1 MKDGKLFLFL
11 FFIPLFAFSQNL
23 SQKKDVE
30 FILILKQPDE
40 VKKEEKLKKKTV
52 EPLKIFSL
60 EKRPY
65 KIAISRN
72 SEYLSLATK
81 KGFLLVYDLKKMKLS
96 FEKEIS
102 HAPLYALDSHPQEE
116 KIVIGDRD
124 GVIEIFNL
132 KEKKIEKTIYELKA
146 PISDVKFSSD
156 GTVIGVAHFGGSVS
170 FYDPIS
176 EELLLEINPHKDSIY
191 SLALDKK
198 SSYLVTTSR
207 DKTVR
212 ISSLQKKKILQTF
225 KDHKAF
231 VLSCSF
237 SQNDK
242 FLATGAADGQI
253 IIYKKENK
261 IWRKPY
267 FQWICGNWVTS
278 LKFFGN
284 YLYAASRDG
293 KIRIFDYKNKSLL
306 AVIDT
311 EEPIINIDI
320 NKEYI
325 AVASPTSVKI
335 YSNQKAVE

>member
-1 MKDGKLFLFL
+1 MKYRIFFLFLFL
-11 FFIPLFAFSQNL
+11 PLFAFSQNL

-30 FILILKQPDE
+30 FILILKQPDKM
-40 VKKEEKLKKKTV
+40 KKEEKLKKKTA

-81 KGFLLVYDLKKMKLS
+81 KGFLLVYDLKKMELS

-132 KEKKIEKTIYELKA
+132 KEKKTEKTIYELRA
-146 PISDVKFSSD
+146 PISDIKFSSD
-156 GTVIGVAHFGGSVS
+156 GTVMGVAHFGGRVS

-176 EELLLEINPHKDSIY
+176 KELLLEINPHKNSIY
-191 SLALDKK
+191 SLALDKEFA
-198 SSYLVTTSR
+198 YLVTTSR
-207 DKTVR
+207 DKTAKVF
-212 ISSLQKKKILQTF
+212 SLGKKKVVQTF
-225 KDHKAF
+225 KNYKGF
-231 VLSCSF
+231 VLDCALSDD
-237 SQNDK
+237 NM
-242 FLATGAADGQI
+242 FLATGAGDGQV

-261 IWRKPY
+261 IWKRPY

-278 LKFFGN
+278 LKFFGK

-311 EEPIINIDI
+311 EEPIINIDV

-325 AVASPTSVKI
+325 AVASPASVKI
-335 YSNQKAVE
+335 YSNQRIVE